1 MKTKGYDEGGFL
13 DDGAS
18 VDPISG
24 NEVPTGSLQEEV
36 RDDIPAQLSEG
47 EFVFPADV
55 VRFIGLGQLMKIRDK
70 AKTGLVEMEQEGQI
84 GGSPTP
90 PEIIMDDEDMAMDAL
105 IDGMDSEGFEEQA
118 MNFAKGGMP
127 DADAYTKLPNLPS
140 AIRDVKYVNKDGE
153 FITIATVN
161 GDPLEPIP
169 EGYSIYVPPEDNGV
183 ELPIENPIENLE
195 IPTTN
200 NQDAQDLAQNGSSY
214 EGDVSRS
221 EKIRKDRSSKIES
234 LASANMSSGQM
245 DIMYAALTPQAKR
258 IYDTRFRDKSTRGF
272 LDGFMADGKSP
283 TDLLITAQK
292 TADTQNRM
300 AGTVEPDSGFLPNG
314 EPIDWAKALK
324 YVGAGLVLGPT
335 GLIGAGVQDFTD
347 EELEEAKINLTAVGK
362 VLGSIGE
369 DSPFKDNTAQP
380 NKPINSPYTKLNQD
394 YWKSFKGDVGA
405 EQRRLEGLTGLN
417 AYGHKIYKEPGSR
430 SVWDDIAEVEANK
443 QNTKDLQDLRATE
456 AQDAKNLAEVR
467 ANRGIAAKKRAEAT
481 AANALAN
488 KVALASSTST
498 STPTTT
504 TSNAV
509 DPMSGNSIGGDG
521 NDNKTDNNINTPN
534 ATYKSAISAT
544 DKEIAEDQS
553 DYDKMYGNTG
563 GLASKKKPA
572 VMKMRNDP
580 TAGIAAKKKSKKK
593 AQAKKGALAA
603 KRT

>member
-1 MKTKGYDEGGFL
+1 MKIKGYDEGGFL

-335 GLIGAGVQDFTD
+335 GMVGAALKFMSD
-347 EELEEAKINLTAVGK
+347 EERATAKSTLTEVGK
-362 VLGSIGE
+362 ILGSIGE
-369 DSPFKDNTAQP
+369 DSPFKNNTNQP
-380 NKPINSPYTKLNQD
+380 FEIKNDPYAKLNQD
-394 YWKSFKGDVGA
+394 YWKSFTGDVA
-405 EQRRLEGLTGLN
+405 SEQRRLEGETGLN

-430 SVWDDIAEVEANK
+430 SVWDDIAEVQANQANSEK
-443 QNTKDLQDLRATE
+443 
-456 AQDAKNLAEVR
+456 VR
-467 ANRGIAAKKRAEAT
+467 ADNAAAIVADNDREDRLLSGGDNYNST
-481 AANALAN
+481 
-488 KVALASSTST
+488 KVADAAQAAAQA
-498 STPTTT
+498 
-504 TSNAV
+504 AV
-509 DPMSGNSIGGDG
+509 TEKEDMYSGGDG

-572 VMKMRNDP
+572 VMKMRKDP

>member
-335 GLIGAGVQDFTD
+335 GMVGAALKFMSD
-347 EELEEAKINLTAVGK
+347 EERATAKSTLTEVGK
-362 VLGSIGE
+362 ILGSIGE
-369 DSPFKDNTAQP
+369 DSPFKNNTNQP
-380 NKPINSPYTKLNQD
+380 FEIKNDPYAKLNQD
-394 YWKSFKGDVGA
+394 YWKSFTGDVA
-405 EQRRLEGLTGLN
+405 SEQRRLEGETGLN

-430 SVWDDIAEVEANK
+430 SVWDDIAEVQANQANSEK
-443 QNTKDLQDLRATE
+443 
-456 AQDAKNLAEVR
+456 VR
-467 ANRGIAAKKRAEAT
+467 ADNAAAIVADNDREDRLLSGGDNYNST
-481 AANALAN
+481 
-488 KVALASSTST
+488 KVADAAQAAAQA
-498 STPTTT
+498 
-504 TSNAV
+504 AV
-509 DPMSGNSIGGDG
+509 QAAVTEKEDMYSGGDG